1 MRSDVARPS
10 PDLVV
15 RKFRAWASVA
25 RSAALFVL
33 PFPLVPAIVAATIT
47 GDGDRLALSAA
58 ALVSFWGAGM
68 LTWRTLAAE
77 ARYSLGD
84 RLDLPVFPAKL
95 LAAPITAGGA
105 AMAAAAGGQTSGA
118 SLVFAL
124 LAATG
129 YLCFYGV
136 DKRPRRIEVPQTDG
150 VDATMLRRQLE
161 EGYQRLRRIDAA
173 SRAIR
178 VPEFCRRLEGIT
190 AIGKKILEEIE
201 RDPRDASRARRF
213 LNLYLDSAEQVTR
226 DYARTHREVNDPSL
240 EQNFRQL
247 LVEMETNFAE
257 QHRKLLEHDVVAL
270 DVDIEVLRTRLERE
284 TAPSRLEKQ

>member
-1 MRSDVARPS
+1 
-10 PDLVV
+10 
-15 RKFRAWASVA
+15 VA

-33 PFPLVPAIVAATIT
+33 PLPLVLAIVSATIA
-47 GDGDRLALSAA
+47 GDGDRLALTAA
-58 ALVSFWGAGM
+58 ALLSFWGAGTM
-68 LTWRTLAAE
+68 TWRTLAAE

-84 RLDLPVFPAKL
+84 RLDLPGFPAKL

-105 AMAAAAGGQTSGA
+105 AMAAAAGGQTSSG

-129 YLCFYGV
+129 YLCFYGL

-150 VDATMLRRQLE
+150 VDATLVRRQLE
-161 EGYQRLRRIDAA
+161 EGYQRLRRIEAA

-190 AIGKKILEEIE
+190 AIGQKILEEIE
-201 RDPRDASRARRF
+201 RDPRDANRARRF

-270 DVDIEVLRTRLERE
+270 DVDIEVLRTRLEHE
-284 TAPSRLEKQ
+284 AAPSRLEKQ